1 MFYPRFM
8 PLSDHER
15 QVLAAMEA
23 ALEKE
28 DPKLV
33 STLNGLPKG
42 GKGLTLGALA
52 FFGGLAILIG
62 GLVSKSI
69 LLGAL
74 GFIVSLVGVVL
85 IIGALPKI
93 NGKTPGTKSG
103 KKSWSERAQD
113 RWDQRDA
120 Q

>member
-1 MFYPRFM
+1 M

-15 QVLAAMEA
+15 AVLAAMEA

-42 GKGLTLGALA
+42 GKGFTIGVLALI
-52 FFGGLAILIG
+52 GGMAVLIG
-62 GLVSKSI
+62 GLVAKSVLI
-69 LLGAL
+69 GAL
-74 GFIVSLVGVVL
+74 GFILALVGL
-85 IIGALPKI
+85 IIGINALPKPGSVGA
-93 NGKTPGTKSG
+93 NGPQKAKRA
-103 KKSWSERAQD
+103 KWSDRLNQ
-113 RWDQRDA
+113 RWDDRQ

>member
-1 MFYPRFM
+1 M

-15 QVLAAMEA
+15 AVLAAMEA

-42 GKGLTLGALA
+42 GKGFTIGVLALI
-52 FFGGLAILIG
+52 GGMAVLIG
-62 GLVSKSI
+62 GLIAKSV
-69 LLGAL
+69 LVGAL
-74 GFIVSLVGVVL
+74 GFILALVGL
-85 IIGALPKI
+85 IIGINALPK
-93 NGKTPGTKSG
+93 PGSVG
-103 KKSWSERAQD
+103 KKGPQKAKRAKWSDRLNH
-113 RWDQRDA
+113 RWDDRQ

>member
-1 MFYPRFM
+1 M

-42 GKGLTLGALA
+42 GKGFTLGVL
-52 FFGGLAILIG
+52 GLIAGMAILIG
-62 GLVSKSI
+62 GLIAKSVLI
-69 LLGAL
+69 GTL
-74 GFIVSLVGVVL
+74 GFLVALVGL
-85 IIGALPKI
+85 IIGVNALPK
-93 NGKTPGTKSG
+93 SG
-103 KKSWSERAQD
+103 DNSAGVKAKRAKWSDRLNE
-113 RWDQRDA
+113 RWDNRQ
-120 Q
+120 

>member
-1 MFYPRFM
+1 M

-15 QVLAAMEA
+15 AVLAAMEA

-42 GKGLTLGALA
+42 GKGFTIGVLALI
-52 FFGGLAILIG
+52 GGMAVLIG
-62 GLVSKSI
+62 GLVAKSVLI
-69 LLGAL
+69 GAL
-74 GFIVSLVGVVL
+74 GFILALVGL
-85 IIGALPKI
+85 IIGINALPKP
-93 NGKTPGTKSG
+93 GSVGTKSPQ
-103 KKSWSERAQD
+103 KEKRAKWSDRLNQ
-113 RWDQRDA
+113 RWDDRQ

>member
-1 MFYPRFM
+1 M

-52 FFGGLAILIG
+52 FIGGMAILIG

-69 LLGAL
+69 LLGVI
-74 GFIVSLVGVVL
+74 GFIISLAGVVL
-85 IIGALPKI
+85 VIGALPKFDAKAPE
-93 NGKTPGTKSG
+93 GKSG
-103 KKSWSERAQD
+103 KRSWSERAQD
-113 RWDQRDA
+113 RWDQRDS